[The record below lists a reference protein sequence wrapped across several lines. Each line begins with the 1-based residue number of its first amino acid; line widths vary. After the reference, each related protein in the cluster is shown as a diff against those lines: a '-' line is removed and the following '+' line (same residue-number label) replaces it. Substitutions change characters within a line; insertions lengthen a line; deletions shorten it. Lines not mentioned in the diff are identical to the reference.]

1 MRINFTEISEPDAL
15 AAGQLPLCPL
25 CFCVKVI
32 HPSGA
37 WVGWLARWVR
47 VGESRD
53 QDSRRDKQRITQSI
67 CFHSQGR
74 RIRQPQ
80 GPQAIKTNRNTSEAG
95 VSAICTAVVFSLF
108 IKRQC
113 AALLCF
119 RRGPASL
126 VPSAYKARPMEMSWF
141 WFPVTDTTTIW
152 PFCVV
157 RPY

>member
-53 QDSRRDKQRITQSI
+53 QASRRDKQRITQSI
-67 CFHSQGR
+67 CFHSQEGVSVSLR
-74 RIRQPQ
+74 VRKLSKQTGTLPKQVFLQSALPSFSLYLLNGSAVLCFAFDVARRAWCHLRIRP
-80 GPQAIKTNRNTSEAG
+80 GRWK
-95 VSAICTAVVFSLF
+95 C
-108 IKRQC
+108 
-113 AALLCF
+113 
-119 RRGPASL
+119 RGFGFL
-126 VPSAYKARPMEMSWF
+126 
-141 WFPVTDTTTIW
+141 
-152 PFCVV
+152 
-157 RPY
+157 